1 MIKKPDVL
9 SVADYI
15 GEMGWVT
22 SKDGLQYT
30 WLKQAVT
37 RQLDVC
43 VKHYKPL
50 IKELYEA
57 LLYTNEQLEK
67 HIYKD
72 ADVTEFGGSKLSIQR
87 EIVKALAKVEGE

>member
-9 SVADYI
+9 KDKKLRKGHSFFIDEDCMSCMKRTCFLQNNADV
-15 GEMGWVT
+15 E
-22 SKDGLQYT
+22 
-30 WLKQAVT
+30 
-37 RQLDVC
+37 
-43 VKHYKPL
+43 HYEPL